1 MKTRL
6 ALRIA
11 SFAMFLFAIG
21 HSLGGTKSW
30 SPAGENDVLR
40 AMRSVHFN
48 AAGAN
53 RTYMDFYTGFG
64 WTLTIFL
71 LLQAV
76 LLWQLAA
83 IAESNPRSVRPFI
96 ASFFAATLAS
106 AAVSW
111 EFILPVPVIFSA
123 AIATCLGVAFFT
135 ATGEATR
142 KAE

>member
-11 SFAMFLFAIG
+11 SFVMFLFAIG
-21 HSLGGTKSW
+21 HSLGGMKSG
-30 SPAGENDVLR
+30 SPAGEDYVLR
-40 AMRSVHFN
+40 AMRSIHFH

-83 IAESNPRSVRPFI
+83 IAESNPRSVCPFFS
-96 ASFFAATLAS
+96 SFFAPRLPA

-111 EFILPVPVIFSA
+111 GF
-123 AIATCLGVAFFT
+123 
-135 ATGEATR
+135 
-142 KAE
+142 

>member
-11 SFAMFLFAIG
+11 SFVMFLFALG
-21 HSLGGTKSW
+21 HSLGGMKSW
-30 SPAGENDVLR
+30 SPAGDNDVLR

-48 AAGAN
+48 AAGN
-53 RTYMDFYTGFG
+53 RTYLDFYTGFG
-64 WTLTIFL
+64 WTLSIFL

-96 ASFFAATLAS
+96 ESFFNEVAISLARRS
-106 AAVSW
+106 PVLLT
-111 EFILPVPVIFSA
+111 FRQRLILHP
-123 AIATCLGVAFFT
+123 
-135 ATGEATR
+135 
-142 KAE
+142 